1 VDYCGRDCQKS
12 TWPKH
17 KQLCKAVT
25 SSSSSSSCLILDG
38 MGALG
43 SDDINTK
50 PISNELTSRHN
61 MPVSVVHLDDGFVTP
76 KEIATALVKGNFSA
90 CIILGWGSGD
100 EDVGLDFANSQVFQ
114 EGLVSWVK
122 QGGRLMVQGE
132 RISHAAGD
140 WPAWF
145 GFQWK
150 SCDYCRTVH
159 TLNTSSHWFQNA
171 ALAAVY
177 PTMDVKA
184 CLVTN
189 VEPQDNLY
197 GVPDGAVTHS
207 LGPGFGGKPVGAGQ
221 SAFTLAKYG
230 DGTVSYFG
238 DINAEKVTVETVGII
253 ISAGRSGFT

>member
-1 VDYCGRDCQKS
+1 
-12 TWPKH
+12 
-17 KQLCKAVT
+17 
-25 SSSSSSSCLILDG
+25 LILDG

-43 SDDINTK
+43 SGDINTQ
-50 PISNELTSRHN
+50 PILNELVSRHH
-61 MPVSVVHLDDGFVTP
+61 MPVSCVHLDDGFVTP
-76 KEIATALVKGNFSA
+76 QQIATALEKGNFSA

-100 EDVGLDFANSQVFQ
+100 EDVGLDFASSQVFR

-145 GFQWK
+145 GFHWK
-150 SCDYCRTVH
+150 SCDYCRTTHV
-159 TLNTSSHWFQNA
+159 LNTNHWFQKA
-171 ALAAVY
+171 AATLTH

-184 CLVTN
+184 CLVN
-189 VEPQDNLY
+189 HVEPQDNLY
-197 GVPDGAVTHS
+197 GPPDGAVTHS
-207 LGPGFGGKPVGAGQ
+207 LAPGFGGNAVSAGQ

-238 DINAEKVTVETVGII
+238 DVNAEQVTIDTVGII
-253 ISAGRSGFT
+253 ATGRSGSS